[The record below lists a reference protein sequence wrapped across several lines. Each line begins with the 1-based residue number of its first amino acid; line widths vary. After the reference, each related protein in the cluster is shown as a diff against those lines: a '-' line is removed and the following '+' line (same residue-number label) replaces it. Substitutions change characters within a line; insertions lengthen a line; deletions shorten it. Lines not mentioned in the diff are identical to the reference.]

1 MTWKEPEYKLFDPE
15 TGHVELFDRC
25 MNANA
30 LVVCYQEKRTG
41 EAVGEPIF
49 ARAGTRADLNS
60 YITSNRGRRSGALAE
75 GRKIKRP
82 SESKLAPIAC
92 SMLPRD
98 YEITEKAR
106 YRSSPLRQQRHSIT
120 DSYGRIILLVH
131 RLRSIELF

>member
-1 MTWKEPEYKLFDPE
+1 
-15 TGHVELFDRC
+15 

-60 YITSNRGRRSGALAE
+60 YITSNRGEEAAALAE

-98 YEITEKAR
+98 YEITEKSKVQIISIKR
-106 YRSSPLRQQRHSIT
+106 LSIT
-120 DSYGRIILLVH
+120 ESCGHIILLVH